1 MMSIG
6 TMYYFSSQDL
16 STSISQSNTVV
27 EIIDEIRNKVTLQD
41 EILIKIKDTIM
52 NKLKK
57 YEKHFIVRKAA
68 HFFMYAVIGGLM
80 MLVVYSFLKRVFLSA
95 SLSFTFTFLFAVF
108 DEKSQLAVDG
118 RTASLRDILI
128 DSSGALLSIIILSIL
143 FLIKNRMEYLFKRK
157 SENIT

>member
-1 MMSIG
+1 
-6 TMYYFSSQDL
+6 
-16 STSISQSNTVV
+16 
-27 EIIDEIRNKVTLQD
+27 
-41 EILIKIKDTIM
+41 M